1 MLRLFTSLLKIIR
14 WPFQI
19 KFIVNTLKETQGKKE
34 TKSEGINLIKVIPID
49 WYELLIVFENDE
61 VRSFEPS
68 KQNLYDEYKFLAY
81 PDKLRSFKVSGD
93 EIQWTNGTTFSSDFL
108 IQHSVKL
115 EFDEL
120 KRKYLSIGR
129 KNQAPTTEDQKHHV
143 YDIAIRPYNSEMPI
157 ILSESIGGGH
167 GDRGGSRNIK
177 IEEIEEY
184 KNHFEL
190 SNCIWAY
197 QLIKESNNDFREI
210 MDVLISEFLNKKFK
224 KIG

>member
-1 MLRLFTSLLKIIR
+1 MINLFKR
-14 WPFQI
+14 Q
-19 KFIVNTLKETQGKKE
+19 KE
-34 TKSEGINLIKVIPID
+34 KSEGIKLIKVIPID

-61 VRSFEPS
+61 IRSFEPS
-68 KQNLYDEYKFLAY
+68 KYNLYDQYKFLAY
-81 PDKLRSFKVSGD
+81 LDKLRSFKVRGD
-93 EIQWTNGTTFSSDFL
+93 KIQWTNGTTFSSDFL

-120 KRKYLSIGR
+120 KRKNLSIGR

-157 ILSESIGGGH
+157 IVSESIGGGL

-190 SNCIWAY
+190 SNCFWAC
-197 QLIKESNNDFREI
+197 QLIKESNHDFREI
-210 MDVLISEFLNKKFK
+210 MDVLISEFLNKNYK
-224 KIG
+224 KSG